1 MDVARISRYLHN
13 LKADSWDVFDLAVI
27 DADGHVIASTDTP
40 PASTEP
46 LAALLPK
53 LLAQALTVSGL
64 NGRGEAEAVYLKF
77 EDAYLV
83 GVPII
88 APYFYVIEA
97 KPNVKFGPPTPA
109 SPHLA
114 HPYLR
119 EMLDERI
126 SRYLNDLKA
135 TSPDVFN
142 LAVIGTDGRVM
153 ASTDPDPAR
162 TERLAAWLPD
172 LVWHSSILSNLT
184 KREGVYTVTLNF
196 ENACLVLA
204 GIGRWYGNNYIY
216 VMELKGDVKSRQSTP
231 ASTDMALPMLHA
243 ILIEDYSGV
252 SRRSDKTAGNFH
264 SLWRIL
270 RPPP

>member
-1 MDVARISRYLHN
+1 MDVARISRYLHD
-13 LKADSWDVFDLAVI
+13 LKADSWNVFELAVI

-40 PASTEP
+40 PTRTTRF
-46 LAALLPK
+46 AAMLSK
-53 LLAQALTVSGL
+53 LLAQALTASVL
-64 NGRGEAEAVYLKF
+64 TGRGEAEAVYLKF

-83 GVPII
+83 GAPIDS
-88 APYFYVIEA
+88 PYFYIIEA
-97 KPNVKFGPPTPA
+97 KPDVKLGPPTPA

-114 HPYLR
+114 CPHLR

-135 TSPDVFN
+135 ASLDVFN
-142 LAVIGTDGRVM
+142 LAVIGADGRVI

-172 LVWHSSILSNLT
+172 LVWHSSILSDLT

-204 GIGRWYGNNYIY
+204 GIGQWYANNYIY
-216 VMELKGDVKSRQSTP
+216 VMEWKGDVNSRHSSP
-231 ASTDMALPMLHA
+231 ASPDSALPTLHA
-243 ILIEDYSGV
+243 MLIEDYSGV
-252 SRRSDKTAGNFH
+252 SPKSDKTAGNFH